1 MGLTKAQANGLA
13 NTSVTAGTY
22 GSATAIPSLT
32 VDAQGRVTAASTSAL
47 SAGIPSGGI
56 IIWSGAAN
64 AIPSGYVLCDGNN
77 STPDLRDRFLVGAGN
92 SYSVADTGGA
102 TTDSVSISISG
113 STSSQI
119 SISGSNGYIQP
130 SSHPNRPQHSH
141 TFSGSGSATV
151 DTLPP
156 YYALCY
162 IMKT

>member
-102 TTDSVSISISG
+102 TTDSITVSVSG
-113 STSSQI
+113 TTGNASA
-119 SISGSNGYIQP
+119 GAAFV
-130 SSHPNRPQHSH
+130 HPNGNSVANRNHTHS
-141 TFSGSGSATV
+141 FSGSGSATV